1 MKNDILSN
9 PEKER
14 KLELSIEDKC
24 ILLLKDLEQI
34 RDSSNVLATNYDFM
48 EEALRNLINAEYHI
62 VTALTYCKGI
72 NAKKNEKTTAE
83 IVNSVMDYLK
93 KYK

>member
-1 MKNDILSN
+1 MKNDIISN
-9 PEKER
+9 LEKEK
-14 KLELSIEDKC
+14 KLELEIEDKC

-34 RDSSNVLATNYDFM
+34 RDSSFVLTKNYDFM
-48 EEALRNLINAEYHI
+48 EEALRNLVYAEYYI
-62 VTALTYCKGI
+62 VTALTYSKGL
-72 NAKKNEKTTAE
+72 NAKKNEKATAE